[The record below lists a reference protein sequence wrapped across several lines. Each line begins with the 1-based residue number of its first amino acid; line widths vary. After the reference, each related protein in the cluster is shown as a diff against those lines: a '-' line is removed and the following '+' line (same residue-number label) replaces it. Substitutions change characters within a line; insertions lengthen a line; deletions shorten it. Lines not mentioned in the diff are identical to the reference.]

1 MYSRTVATRLVLIG
15 SLLASA
21 WAGLQAGVAF
31 GHANRSTPVITGV
44 VPTEPESIPTP
55 QKLTI
60 NGREFQPRLEF
71 MVTSPEGGTARFK
84 EAAIQGLT
92 DTTFQVDV
100 PLITRGR
107 YSLVVTN
114 PDGGVSPAF
123 VLNVRATPAP
133 PGPVIEKILP
143 EQPTR
148 QPDAQVLR
156 IQGQRF
162 APGLKAVVTNPAG
175 TEVAGPAVS
184 NVTATSLTLTVKLET
199 AGTYTIVV
207 INPNGAPSNVATLV
221 VR

>member
-1 MYSRTVATRLVLIG
+1 MRMTSTRLVLIA
-15 SLLASA
+15 SLMATA

-31 GHANRSTPVITGV
+31 GERFRSSPVIAGV
-44 VPTEPESIPTP
+44 APSEPAPAATP
-55 QKLTI
+55 QRLII

-84 EAAIQGLT
+84 EAAIQGLS

-123 VLNVRATPAP
+123 VLNVGSVPAP
-133 PGPVIEKILP
+133 TGPVIEKILP
-143 EQPTR
+143 EQVTK
-148 QPDAQVLR
+148 QPEPQALR
-156 IQGQRF
+156 LQGQRF
-162 APGLKAVVTNPAG
+162 APGLRAVVTDPTG
-175 TEVAGPAVS
+175 TDVMGPAVS

-199 AGTYTIVV
+199 TGTYSIVI
-207 INPNGAPSNVATLV
+207 INPAGAASNVATLA